1 MADCLYRLLYC
12 VFLYRG
18 IQLTTYY
25 FTVATALL
33 RIPLLVARRTRSIQG
48 EEYDLDGF
56 SAKLAAGS
64 HQPTAE
70 SSLASAG
77 DSNSGPSN
85 DNHMAD
91 LVMTY
96 GNTEMSPPGYSEAF
110 PAPFQQLP
118 SRRMPR
124 HLPPLRHD
132 AVRPQRLPRPSPY
145 PVGSTQQ
152 HTAAPA
158 SVTPSPPRALKLSNA
173 SSRAR
178 VFDSNY
184 FDSPHILVEEVDMQG
199 RMFTRSYQDFQPF
212 KIRWGPG
219 GKRFVTTL

>member
-1 MADCLYRLLYC
+1 M
-12 VFLYRG
+12 
-18 IQLTTYY
+18 
-25 FTVATALL
+25 
-33 RIPLLVARRTRSIQG
+33 
-48 EEYDLDGF
+48 
-56 SAKLAAGS
+56 GS

-110 PAPFQQLP
+110 
-118 SRRMPR
+118 
-124 HLPPLRHD
+124 
-132 AVRPQRLPRPSPY
+132 PSPY